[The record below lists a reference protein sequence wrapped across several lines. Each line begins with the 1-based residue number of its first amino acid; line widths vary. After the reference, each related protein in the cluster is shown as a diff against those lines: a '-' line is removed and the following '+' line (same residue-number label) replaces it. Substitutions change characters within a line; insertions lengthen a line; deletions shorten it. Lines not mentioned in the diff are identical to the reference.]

1 MRNMNFAALILLAVW
16 PLSSS
21 AAEGVERSFPKH
33 SSAPGS
39 APSAARERC
48 QGDPAHCREQRLAR
62 MSERFS
68 KADTDGNGVL
78 SRLEAE
84 KSMPRLARQFEAV
97 DANRDSHVTA
107 EELAAWRAQKRRD
120 ACKAAPDECAAQMQA
135 RLTER
140 VRRADTDG
148 NGALSRLEAERSMP
162 RIARRFD
169 ILDANRD
176 GHVTVDEILAARR
189 ARAFRQG
196 AAS

>member
-1 MRNMNFAALILLAVW
+1 MKKTNLAAVLLLAAW
-16 PLSSS
+16 PLP
-21 AAEGVERSFPKH
+21 ACTAEGMEHTVQKPG
-33 SSAPGS
+33 SANAS

-68 KADTDGNGVL
+68 KADADGNGAL
-78 SRLEAE
+78 SRVEAE
-84 KSMPRLARQFEAV
+84 KSMPRLARQFDAV

-107 EELAAWRAQKRRD
+107 EEIAAWRAQKGRE
-120 ACKAAPDECAAQMQA
+120 ACKAAPDQCAAQMQA
-135 RLTER
+135 RLAER

-162 RIARRFD
+162 RVARRFD
-169 ILDANRD
+169 VLDANRD
-176 GHVTVDEILAARR
+176 GHVTVEEIVAARR